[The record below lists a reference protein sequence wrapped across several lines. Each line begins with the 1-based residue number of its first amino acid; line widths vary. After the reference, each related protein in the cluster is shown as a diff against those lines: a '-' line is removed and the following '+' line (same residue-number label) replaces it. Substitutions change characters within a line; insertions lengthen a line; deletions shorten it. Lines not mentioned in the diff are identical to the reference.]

1 MIRQTYVTSL
11 KVGFGLSSPRKGVN
25 VPNEEKTFIDRKG
38 NLGTSATGES
48 KGEGF

>member
-1 MIRQTYVTSL
+1 MYPRP
-11 KVGFGLSSPRKGVN
+11 KVGVGLSSPRKGVN
-25 VPNEEKTFIDRKG
+25 VPNEEKTFIDREG